1 MSVAN
6 THNTLDSLVSKTKTA
21 LEQWLDD
28 PQSKALQ
35 EEFREANLELLAFSR
50 SQKEAAH

>member
-1 MSVAN
+1 MSMAN
-6 THNTLDSLVSKTKTA
+6 TPDKLDSLVSKTKLA

-28 PQSKALQ
+28 PKSKTLQ

-50 SQKEAAH
+50 SQKETAH